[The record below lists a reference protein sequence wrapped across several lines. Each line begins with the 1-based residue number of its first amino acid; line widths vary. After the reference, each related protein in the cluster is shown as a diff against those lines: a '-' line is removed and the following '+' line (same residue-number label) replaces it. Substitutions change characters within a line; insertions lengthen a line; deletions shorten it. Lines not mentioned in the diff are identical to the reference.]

1 MVAVDIIA
9 VDDNG
14 QQNHNAGD
22 DLLIVSGDSQK
33 VHTIIHNGNDE
44 NTNDRRKNAPGTAC
58 IGSTA
63 NNNCCD
69 SEKIVRFAGCR
80 TRAARRIPA
89 NAAVMPLMT

>member
-33 VHTIIHNGNDE
+33 VHTIIHNNLQDI
-44 NTNDRRKNAPGTAC
+44 RQRCP
-58 IGSTA
+58 S
-63 NNNCCD
+63 
-69 SEKIVRFAGCR
+69 
-80 TRAARRIPA
+80 
-89 NAAVMPLMT
+89 